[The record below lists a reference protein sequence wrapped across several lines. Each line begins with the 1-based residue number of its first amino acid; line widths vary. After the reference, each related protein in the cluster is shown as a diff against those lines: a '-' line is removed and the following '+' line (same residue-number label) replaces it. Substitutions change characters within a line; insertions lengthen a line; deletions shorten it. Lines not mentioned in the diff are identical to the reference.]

1 MAIAVAC
8 HVEPVVE
15 SGVMSIVM
23 TCQSM
28 MEPRGIHYRKWSRVV
43 AITVACQGV
52 QAHRPKLDRGL
63 SVDEVRFH
71 AKSDRR
77 STDSGCRMA
86 LKRFTRWR
94 GPATGARVS

>member
-15 SGVMSIVM
+15 RGVMSIVV

-28 MEPRGIHYRKWSRVV
+28 MEPCGIRYRKWSRVA

-52 QAHRPKLDRGL
+52 QACRSKLGWG
-63 SVDEVRFH
+63 VW
-71 AKSDRR
+71 
-77 STDSGCRMA
+77 
-86 LKRFTRWR
+86 WR
-94 GPATGARVS
+94 GVALHLRGARMLLANFLLLGALGASTAGEGHLL